1 MKVWLSFPMWT
12 TRGGFAS
19 ETRLVNSQLVT
30 PPYPR
35 SPIPLYN
42 RNAVTWFYPDCSVLS
57 YFIHSIPF
65 LILSI
70 SKKCCVAQLSQGGSV
85 FPCATRGRQGTCK
98 ATGLTVLRSLWNFVD
113 QHCWRVGAG
122 PNRQMSRGAWS
133 MSATTGDRQSEI
145 EHCLALKAPRNEVGI
160 AQDVQVKDCSAPLS
174 VGTSKSHH
182 FIPCAATCCLFLG
195 ARVIPS
201 QIHEDHEAT
210 MSTYPRP
217 SASPSSKI
225 RLVMVT
231 DGHGLILV
239 IDSVNVRLVM
249 ALVADPCALC
259 PCARPKDQISMTSID
274 KLRRLRSF
282 GIWSVIV
289 RRRLLRHEFKPTSG
303 RSCHGKPENR
313 RKDLTF

>member
-1 MKVWLSFPMWT
+1 MLCCS
-12 TRGGFAS
+12 
-19 ETRLVNSQLVT
+19 
-30 PPYPR
+30 
-35 SPIPLYN
+35 
-42 RNAVTWFYPDCSVLS
+42 AVTRWQCLPMPRPPGAARALAKPLVSLCSSGACGTSLTSTAGGLALEDLTGRRQEV
-57 YFIHSIPF
+57 
-65 LILSI
+65 
-70 SKKCCVAQLSQGGSV
+70 QGQ
-85 FPCATRGRQGTCK
+85 P
-98 ATGLTVLRSLWNFVD
+98 
-113 QHCWRVGAG
+113 
-122 PNRQMSRGAWS
+122 

-282 GIWSVIV
+282 GI
-289 RRRLLRHEFKPTSG
+289 
-303 RSCHGKPENR
+303 
-313 RKDLTF
+313 